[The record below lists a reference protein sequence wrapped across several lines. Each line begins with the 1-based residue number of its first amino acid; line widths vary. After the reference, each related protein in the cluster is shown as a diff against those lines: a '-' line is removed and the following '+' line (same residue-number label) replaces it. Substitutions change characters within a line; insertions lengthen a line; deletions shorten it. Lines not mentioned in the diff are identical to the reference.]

1 MIMSVPAAFLG
12 VILIWST
19 TPLAI
24 QWSSEGWG
32 YLFGVTGRMVLGAAV
47 CVALVA
53 ALRHKIPMD
62 RKAWETYIAAGVG
75 IYGAMMM
82 VYWGSQYIPSG
93 LVAVIFGLTPVATAV
108 LAALCLQE
116 SSLTYGKLLGAGM
129 GIIGLVV
136 IFGADING
144 HAIAWQG
151 VCALLVS
158 VLLHSGSSVWVKRI
172 NRSLPALATTTG
184 GLLVAAPF
192 YLITWFI
199 ADGNIPETFELKAS
213 VALLYLGIGG
223 SVIGFS
229 LYFYILK
236 HWEASRVA
244 LIPLV
249 TPVLALMVGQYLND
263 EVISMDIWVGA
274 AFILLALSLHQWG
287 DRWMLGLKSLGV
299 LDNR

>member
-1 MIMSVPAAFLG
+1 MSVPAAFLG
-12 VILIWST
+12 VIFIWST

-32 YLFGVTGRMVLGAAV
+32 YLFGVTGRMVLGAGV
-47 CVALVA
+47 CVTLVT

-93 LVAVIFGLTPVATAV
+93 LVAVIFGLTPVATAI

-116 SSLTYGKLLGAGM
+116 SSLTFGKFIGAGL
-129 GIIGLVV
+129 GIIGLAV

-144 HAIAWQG
+144 HTIAWQG
-151 VCALLVS
+151 VVAMLVS

-172 NRSLPALATTTG
+172 NRSLSALSTTTG

-192 YLITWFI
+192 YLLTWI
-199 ADGNIPETFELKAS
+199 VADGRMPATYDIRPSA
-213 VALLYLGIGG
+213 ALMYLGIFG

-229 LYFYILK
+229 LYYYILK
-236 HWEASRVA
+236 HWEANRVA

-263 EVISMDIWVGA
+263 EMISVDIWIGA

-287 DRWMLGLKSLGV
+287 DRWILNLKSLRLPV
-299 LDNR
+299 SR